1 MGTLLAIYVKENFY
15 IAFIFQVLA
24 LVSLLIIIT
33 SVITFC
39 LESMPHLNVYKRTFE
54 ILDFVYCAVFTMDFL
69 ARVFSCPNLRKFF
82 RSTLTWCDIVSVLPF
97 YINIIWQVDYLNVFL
112 VVRLFRI
119 FRLFRFFRFM
129 SGMQVIGHTLKA
141 SARELFLLVLILFI
155 PMVIF
160 SSLLFYTEKV
170 KISLNAK
177 QFLCSILKSL
187 IYCSDF
193 RKNPKSF
200 SKQNL

>member
-1 MGTLLAIYVKENFY
+1 MFL
-15 IAFIFQVLA
+15 QVLA
-24 LVSLLIIIT
+24 LFSLLVIIT
-33 SVITFC
+33 SVVTFC
-39 LESMPHLNVYKRTFE
+39 LESIPALNTYKRTFAM
-54 ILDFVYCAVFTMDFL
+54 LDYFYCAVFTLDL
-69 ARVFSCPNLRKFF
+69 IARVSSCPDLGHFF

-97 YINIIWQVDYLNVFL
+97 YINMIWKVNYLNVVL

-141 SARELFLLVLILFI
+141 SARELLLLVLILLI

-170 KISLNAK
+170 IGTTVINV
-177 QFLCSILKSL
+177 
-187 IYCSDF
+187 
-193 RKNPKSF
+193 
-200 SKQNL
+200 